1 MNTLL
6 WVLGIHLAE
15 LAGVAFY
22 LLIRKNKKLEQI
34 AISQQQQLDTVSL
47 LIGKMDDSFKQLEGR
62 VWVEEDEDI
71 QTIFNEM
78 KEIQSVLNSLK

>member
-22 LLIRKNKKLEQI
+22 LIVKKNSKLEQI
-34 AISQQQQLDTVSL
+34 VNTQQQHLEAVTL

-62 VWVEEDEDI
+62 VWVGEDEDI

>member
-1 MNTLL
+1 MSVLL

-15 LAGVAFY
+15 LLGVVIF
-22 LLIRKNKKLEQI
+22 LLIRKNSKLEQI
-34 AISQQQQLDTVSL
+34 AISQQQQLDAISL
-47 LIGKMDDSFKQLEGR
+47 LIGKMNDSFGQLDSR
-62 VWVEEDEDI
+62 VWVGEDEEL

>member
-1 MNTLL
+1 MNTVL

-15 LAGVAFY
+15 IAGIAFY
-22 LLIRKNKKLEQI
+22 LIIKKNNKLEQI
-34 AISQQQQLDTVSL
+34 VNVQQQQLDAVSL

-62 VWVEEDEDI
+62 VWVGEDEDI
-71 QTIFNEM
+71 QAVFNEM

>member
-15 LAGVAFY
+15 LVGVAFY

-34 AISQQQQLDTVSL
+34 AVSQQQQLDAVSL
-47 LIGKMDDSFKQLEGR
+47 LIGRMDDSFRQLEGR
-62 VWVEEDEDI
+62 VWVGEDEDI
-71 QTIFNEM
+71 QAVFNEM
-78 KEIQSVLNSLK
+78 KEIQAVLSSLK

>member
-1 MNTLL
+1 MNILL

-15 LAGVAFY
+15 VAGVIFY
-22 LLIRKNKKLEQI
+22 LLIKKNKKLEQI
-34 AISQQQQLDTVSL
+34 VIAQQQQLDAVSL
-47 LIGKMDDSFKQLEGR
+47 LIGKMGDSFEQLGGR

>member
-1 MNTLL
+1 ML

-15 LAGVAFY
+15 IAGVAFY
-22 LLIRKNKKLEQI
+22 LIIKKNNKLEQI
-34 AISQQQQLDTVSL
+34 VNVQQQQLDAVSL

-62 VWVEEDEDI
+62 VWVGEDEDI
-71 QTIFNEM
+71 QAVFNEM

>member
-62 VWVEEDEDI
+62 VWVGEDEDI